1 MIEFRDVEHG
11 PFHGLNVSA
20 PGGVFI
26 GIIGLRGSG
35 QESLLRLAAGLDRPE
50 KGEITGPAERR
61 LIALG
66 EPLDGPPVTVL
77 AVDATSASQDAVA
90 KAQACVALERMRR
103 NGSTILMAS
112 YDEPLLMRLADEIW
126 WLKDGRIEA
135 IGDPREILAK
145 FRAYAAD
152 VLTAWGK
159 SRPEPL
165 DARWRR
171 GDGRAQIELIETT
184 DSAGQPCL
192 VWRSG
197 EEIAIRIIVRFGEP
211 VDNPVLGIMI
221 RTRVG
226 FEVYG
231 TNTELEGA
239 PIGRREA
246 GDLARVMFRMQCDLC
261 PGDYTVTAA
270 SHDPDGTAHDWLDDA
285 VAVTVADS
293 RYTAGVANLR
303 AKASV
308 ER

>member
-1 MIEFRDVEHG
+1 MSA
-11 PFHGLNVSA
+11 SA
-20 PGGVFI
+20 PDGAFL
-26 GIIGLRGSG
+26 GIVGLRGSG
-35 QESLLRLAAGLDRPE
+35 QDALLRLAAGLERPE
-50 KGEITGPAERR
+50 KGEVRGPAERR

-66 EPLDGPPVTVL
+66 EPIEAVPVL
-77 AVDATSASQDAVA
+77 AVDATSASLDAVA
-90 KAQACVALERMRR
+90 KAQASVALERLRR
-103 NGSTILMAS
+103 NGATILMAS
-112 YDEPLLMRLADEIW
+112 YDEDLLLRLSDEIW

-135 IGDPREILAK
+135 LGDPREILAK
-145 FRAYAAD
+145 FRAHAAD
-152 VLTAWGK
+152 VFAAWGE

-171 GDGRAQIELIETT
+171 GDGRAQIELIETI
-184 DSAGQPCL
+184 DSAEQPCL

-197 EEIAIRIIVRFGEP
+197 EDVAIRIAVRFGEP
-211 VDNPVLGIMI
+211 VENPVLGIMI

-231 TNTELEGA
+231 TNTELENA
-239 PIGRREA
+239 AIGRREA
-246 GDLARVMFRMQCDLC
+246 GDLVRVTFRMRCDLC

-285 VAVTVADS
+285 VAFTVADS

-303 AKASV
+303 ASVSV

>member
-11 PFHGLNVSA
+11 PLHGLNASA
-20 PGGVFI
+20 PDAAFI

-35 QESLLRLAAGLDRPE
+35 QDALLRLAAGLERPE
-50 KGEITGPAERR
+50 KGEVRGPAERR

-66 EPLDGPPVTVL
+66 EPLDGPPAAVL
-77 AVDATSASQDAVA
+77 AVDAAAASLDAVA
-90 KAQACVALERMRR
+90 KAQASVALERLRR
-103 NGSTILMAS
+103 SGSTIVMSS
-112 YDEPLLMRLADEIW
+112 YDESLLMRLSDEIW

-135 IGDPREILAK
+135 MGDPREILAK
-145 FRAYAAD
+145 FRAHVAD
-152 VLTAWGK
+152 VFTAWGK

-171 GDGRAQIELIETT
+171 GDGRARIELIETI

-197 EEIAIRIIVRFGEP
+197 EDVAIRIVVRFGEP

-231 TNTELEGA
+231 TNTELESS
-239 PIGRREA
+239 PIGRCEA
-246 GDLARVMFRMQCDLC
+246 GDLARVIFRMRCDLC

-285 VAVTVADS
+285 VAFTVADS

-303 AKASV
+303 AKVSV

>member
-1 MIEFRDVEHG
+1 MSA
-11 PFHGLNVSA
+11 SA
-20 PGGVFI
+20 PDGAFI
-26 GIIGLRGSG
+26 GIVGLRGSG
-35 QESLLRLAAGLDRPE
+35 QDALLRLAAGLERPE
-50 KGEITGPAERR
+50 KGEVRGPAERR

-66 EPLDGPPVTVL
+66 EPIEAAPVL
-77 AVDATSASQDAVA
+77 AVDATSASLDAVA
-90 KAQACVALERMRR
+90 KAQASVALERLRR
-103 NGSTILMAS
+103 NGATILMAS
-112 YDEPLLMRLADEIW
+112 YDEDLLLRLSDEIW

-135 IGDPREILAK
+135 LGDPREILAK
-145 FRAYAAD
+145 FRAHVAD
-152 VLTAWGK
+152 VFAAWGE

-171 GDGRAQIELIETT
+171 GDGRAQIELIETI
-184 DSAGQPCL
+184 DSAEQPCL

-197 EEIAIRIIVRFGEP
+197 EDVAIRIAVRFGEP
-211 VDNPVLGIMI
+211 VENPVLGIMI

-231 TNTELEGA
+231 TNTELENA
-239 PIGRREA
+239 AIGRREA
-246 GDLARVMFRMQCDLC
+246 GDLVRVTFRMRCDLC

-285 VAVTVADS
+285 VAFTVADS

-303 AKASV
+303 ASVSV